1 MPLSMKPTIAIPLL
15 LLLVAIGPAGAEQ
28 RHQPVTLALIDM
40 PWAMRLDVPGFRIQV
55 DGVKPDGRRYLLA
68 TDEARAI
75 QLSVTLEMVQGPA
88 TDDGCLLHL
97 EHVGRTALPAGSLRP
112 VQDHDRGLF
121 LLEYTLPAADTWERE
136 QVHLLA
142 CTVKDNVYADL
153 HLSQTV
159 GHSGDASVLRALLRS
174 LAFVAAPVP
183 GSLDHF
189 RAGSAPYLQGHFK
202 QAIPHYEQAFALEQ
216 ANPTLDRP
224 LWQLLIHNLG
234 MAYGRT
240 GNLARAKATFDYG
253 LSKDPANPMWHYELA
268 RIYAGM
274 NDRDKMMQSLRTAF
288 FYHRN
293 RQRGERMPDPRQ
305 DVSFGR
311 FMLDPVFRR
320 LTESLVQPAI

>member
-1 MPLSMKPTIAIPLL
+1 MPLSMKPTIAIALL
-15 LLLVAIGPAGAEQ
+15 LLFVAASPAVADE

-40 PWAMRLDVPGFRIQV
+40 PWAVRLDVPGFRIQV
-55 DGVKPDGRRYLLA
+55 DGVKPDGRRYFLA
-68 TDEARAI
+68 IDEARAI

-88 TDDGCLLHL
+88 TDDGCVLHL
-97 EHVGRTALPAGSLRP
+97 ERVARTASPVGSLGS
-112 VQDHDRGLF
+112 VHDHDRRLF
-121 LLEYTLPAADTWERE
+121 LLEYRLPIAATHEGE

-153 HLSQTV
+153 HLSQTG
-159 GHSGDASVLRALLRS
+159 GHSGDASSLRALLQS

-189 RAGSAPYLQGHFK
+189 RAGSAPFVSGKFSL
-202 QAIPHYEQAFALEQ
+202 AIPHYEQALTLEQ

-234 MAYGRT
+234 TAYGRT
-240 GNLARAKATFDYG
+240 GNLARAKATFDFG
-253 LSKDPANPMWHYELA
+253 LSKDPSNPMWHYELA

-274 NDRDKMMQSLRTAF
+274 NDRDKLMQSLHAAF

-293 RQRGERMPDPRQ
+293 RRGSERMPDPRQ

-320 LTESLVQPAI
+320 LTEALVQPAI